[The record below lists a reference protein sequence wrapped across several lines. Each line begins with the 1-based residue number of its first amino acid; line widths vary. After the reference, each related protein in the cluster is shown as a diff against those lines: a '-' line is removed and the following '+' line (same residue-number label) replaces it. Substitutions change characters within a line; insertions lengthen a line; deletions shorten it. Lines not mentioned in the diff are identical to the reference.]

1 VTTDFQSASTGPS
14 PEDFNNNSVDVH
26 MIFVYSALNPKNAD
40 DFRQMV
46 DWNKEILPKYLET
59 GNLSKGVVPLKV
71 FTGGLEDLPEAID
84 YVRQGNTSGQKV
96 VVTLK

>member
-1 VTTDFQSASTGPS
+1 VTTNSQPASTGPS
-14 PEDFNNNSVDVH
+14 PKDFNNNGVDVH
-26 MIFVYSALNPKNAD
+26 MILVYSALKPKNVD

-46 DWNKEILPKYLET
+46 EWNEKILPKYLET
-59 GNLSKGVVPLKV
+59 GKLSKGVVPLKV
-71 FTGGLEDLPEAID
+71 FTGGLDDLPEAID